1 MNVTFRTRKPFLPRV
16 GHILAGIAFFATLAV
31 SACATTQTL
40 DAQHDDNTTTME
52 VASRLALDPDVA
64 KADVDVDT
72 IRGVVTLRGEV
83 ESFQA
88 WIAAENVA
96 RRTEGVSTV
105 YNRLEIVKDNEI
117 IETDGDG
124 MLTARV
130 EKRLWVDPDVK
141 GRNIDVD
148 TQDAKVTLSGI
159 VESPEAR
166 AEAVSLALNTEGVR
180 AVSSELEVGDVAET
194 DVGGMQAPWAQ

>member
-1 MNVTFRTRKPFLPRV
+1 MTFRTRNPFLPRI
-16 GHILAGIAFFATLAV
+16 GHLLGGVAFFVTLAV

-40 DAQHDDNTTTME
+40 DEQHSDNATTMA

-83 ESFQA
+83 DSFQA
-88 WIAAENVA
+88 WMAAENVA
-96 RRTEGVSTV
+96 RRTEDVSVV

-117 IETDGDG
+117 VEADGDG
-124 MLTARV
+124 ILTARV
-130 EKRLWVDPDVK
+130 EQRLWVDPDVK
-141 GRNIDVD
+141 SRNIDVD
-148 TQDAKVTLSGI
+148 TQDARVTLSGI

-180 AVSSELEVGDVAET
+180 AVSSELEVGQAVET
-194 DVGGMQAPWAQ
+194 EVGGVQAPWAQ